1 VTEPHSTTIVVVG
14 GGFSLVAGSL
24 FGLPLAALVF
34 GLAGALAAIK
44 LDRKERTVWARVT
57 TVALGT
63 MCAAAGAHPAAT
75 VLRPVN
81 TTVEMWVPVAALV
94 IGYGAEALLR
104 TGLQGL
110 LNRLRQIGGTSGG
123 DTQ

>member
-1 VTEPHSTTIVVVG
+1 MIEQHTTVVVTTAG
-14 GGFSLVAGSL
+14 GISLVAGTL

-75 VLRPVN
+75 VLRPAGTDVQ
-81 TTVEMWVPVAALV
+81 MWVPVAALV

-110 LNRLRQIGGTSGG
+110 LHRMRQIGGTSG